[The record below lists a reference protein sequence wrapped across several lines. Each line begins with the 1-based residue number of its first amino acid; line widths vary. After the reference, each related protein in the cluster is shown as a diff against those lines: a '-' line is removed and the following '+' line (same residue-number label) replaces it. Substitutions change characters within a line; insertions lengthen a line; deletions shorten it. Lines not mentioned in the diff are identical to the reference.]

1 MGDCLIVGG
10 GVIGLSLAYE
20 LSRRGMGVTLVE
32 QGEWGGQASSAA
44 AGMLAPLKEF
54 TAPGP
59 MLDFGMASL
68 AYYPQWA
75 QELEEFTGGDVQLSL
90 EGLLTVALDDGEQA
104 QLAEK
109 FRWQKDAGHSVHFLT
124 DRQQLAE
131 VEPLLTDKAQAAIYS
146 PYEGHINNR
155 MLLRALVT
163 ACKLQ
168 GVVLHSGCVVSGIA
182 VKGGKVVGV
191 DSSLGPLRAAHT
203 VITSGA
209 WAGVM
214 LDLLGVSVPV
224 RPVRGQIAAVS
235 SVGIPLR
242 TVIFGTTGYV
252 TPKKDGKIVLGA
264 TEDESG
270 FQREVTMAGL
280 ASILNGVMPYVP
292 ALHSAAFLEA
302 WGGLRPATAD
312 GKPLLGPVLGWE
324 GLSIAGGHF
333 RNGILLSPATA
344 KWMADYLEKGEREQ
358 LAPFLPARFVTEE
371 NVSAHKMG

>member
-1 MGDCLIVGG
+1 MSDCLVVGG
-10 GVIGLSLAYE
+10 GIIGLSLAYE
-20 LSRRGMGVTLVE
+20 LSRRGRSVTLVE

-59 MLDFGMASL
+59 MLDLGMTSL

-75 QELEEFTGGDVQLSL
+75 AELEDFTGGDVQLSL
-90 EGLLTVALDDGEQA
+90 EGLLTVALNDDEQA
-104 QLAEK
+104 QLLAK
-109 FRWQKDAGHSVHFLT
+109 YHWQKEAGHSVHLLT
-124 DRQQLAE
+124 ERQQLAE
-131 VEPLLTDKAQAAIYS
+131 VEPLLTEQAQAAIYS

-163 ACKLQ
+163 ACRLQ
-168 GVVLHSGCVVSGIA
+168 GVALHAGCVVSGIA
-182 VKGGKVVGV
+182 VKGGRVVGV
-191 DSSLGPLRAAHT
+191 ESSLGPLRAEQT
-203 VITSGA
+203 IITSGA
-209 WAGVM
+209 WAGIM
-214 LDLLGVSVPV
+214 LEMLGVSIPV

-235 SVGIPLR
+235 SAGIPLR
-242 TVIFGTTGYV
+242 TVIFGTSGYI
-252 TPKKDGKIVLGA
+252 TPKKDGKIVIGA

-292 ALHSAAFLEA
+292 ALHGAAFLEA

-312 GKPLLGPVLGWE
+312 GKPLLGPVPGWD

-344 KWMADYLEKGEREQ
+344 KWMADYLEKGETER
-358 LAPFLPARFVTEE
+358 LTPFLPSRFLAKTDETS
-371 NVSAHKMG
+371 NKMG